1 MAEKFDVLN
10 ELGEFTGQVASRED
24 CHKKGLW
31 HRAVY
36 AFIIDKNSNVLL
48 QKRSKEKK
56 LWPNLWDVT
65 LGGHVDSGEFGRQA
79 LIREAKEEL
88 GLDLNDNDIKYLVGS
103 TSINIKG
110 NIINKHYNE
119 CYLIKKDIDVSKI
132 KLQKEEVSEVKYFSK
147 EDILKSLEY
156 IYENEDVELEEYDKE
171 KIVNEAEKIVYE
183 NLYNKLNK
191 FKEDKYILKNEIDS
205 LFKDLEEKYK
215 IS

>member
-1 MAEKFDVLN
+1 M
-10 ELGEFTGQVASRED
+10 
-24 CHKKGLW
+24 KKGAKFMKILK
-31 HRAVY
+31 Y
-36 AFIIDKNSNVLL
+36 EDNVSYLYVDG
-48 QKRSKEKK
+48 KYKK
-56 LWPNLWDVT
+56 LL
-65 LGGHVDSGEFGRQA
+65 E
-79 LIREAKEEL
+79 I
-88 GLDLNDNDIKYLVGS
+88 
-103 TSINIKG
+103 
-110 NIINKHYNE
+110 
-119 CYLIKKDIDVSKI
+119 
-132 KLQKEEVSEVKYFSK
+132 SK

>member
-31 HRAVY
+31 HRAV
-36 AFIIDKNSNVLL
+36 
-48 QKRSKEKK
+48 
-56 LWPNLWDVT
+56 
-65 LGGHVDSGEFGRQA
+65 
-79 LIREAKEEL
+79 KEEL
-88 GLDLNDNDIKYLVGS
+88 GLDLNDDDIKYLVGS

-147 EDILKSLEY
+147 EDILNRISNNFEGLTEKTGPWNFLKRILES
-156 IYENEDVELEEYDKE
+156 K
-171 KIVNEAEKIVYE
+171 
-183 NLYNKLNK
+183 LY
-191 FKEDKYILKNEIDS
+191 
-205 LFKDLEEKYK
+205 
-215 IS
+215 